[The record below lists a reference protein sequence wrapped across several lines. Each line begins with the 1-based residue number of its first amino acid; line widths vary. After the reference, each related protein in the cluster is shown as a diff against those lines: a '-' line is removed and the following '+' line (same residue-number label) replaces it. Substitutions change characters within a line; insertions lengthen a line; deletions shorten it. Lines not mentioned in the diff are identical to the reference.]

1 MPLMTSREAM
11 EAALLDDPDDLVRH
25 AAYADMLIEDGDP
38 RGDFIRI
45 QLQLED
51 EMLAAEVRKDLE
63 AQSAAILKL
72 HEREWLGLLCHSVYP
87 KKVRPD
93 SRGFHI
99 FWRRGWIDS
108 AFLIDVEL
116 RSISQLLDAPIARFL
131 REITSS
137 NSNSVTR
144 RIASAAWT
152 NLTTLRIHG
161 TDESRIAAKALA
173 ANEFLPRL
181 AHLVL
186 DGTDF
191 DQTNPES
198 VRWLAR
204 FCSSRTASTIREL
217 DFLRLNLDD
226 LSIDTLLSSGI
237 VGRLKCLELT
247 ENQITDD
254 GALALAAHSDGAKLE
269 YLSHDKNLL
278 TAIGIEALTAVGH
291 RISADQNFGGLHSF
305 LGDL

>member
-1 MPLMTSREAM
+1 MTSREAM

-38 RGDFIRI
+38 RGDFIRM

-51 EMLAAEVRKDLE
+51 EMLAEGVRKEIE
-63 AQSAAILKL
+63 AQSAAILKQ
-72 HEREWLGLLCHSVYP
+72 HEREWLGPLCHLVYP
-87 KKVRPD
+87 KKARPD
-93 SRGFHI
+93 SDGLYI
-99 FWRRGWIDS
+99 SWRRGWIDS
-108 AFLIDVEL
+108 AILINVDFA
-116 RSISQLLDAPIARFL
+116 SISQLLDAPIARLL

-137 NSNSVTR
+137 NHRSVTR
-144 RIASAAWT
+144 RIAGAAWT
-152 NLTTLRIHG
+152 NLTTLRIDG
-161 TDESRIAAKALA
+161 PDNSPIAADALA

-181 AHLVL
+181 MHLVL
-186 DGTDF
+186 DSTDF
-191 DQTNPES
+191 ALTIPEP

-217 DFLRLNLDD
+217 DFLRLELDD

-237 VGRLKCLELT
+237 VGWLKCLDLT
-247 ENQITDD
+247 DNNITDD
-254 GALALAAHSDGAKLE
+254 GALALAAHPDVTKLE
-269 YLSHDKNLL
+269 HLSLDKNLL
-278 TAIGIEALTAVGH
+278 TAIGIEALAAVGH

>member
-1 MPLMTSREAM
+1 MTSREAM

-254 GALALAAHSDGAKLE
+254 GALALVAHPDVAKLE
-269 YLSHDKNLL
+269 HLSLDKNLL
-278 TAIGIEALTAVGH
+278 TAIGIEALATVGH
-291 RISADQNFGGLHSF
+291 CISTHQRLGWVGTIQGGT
-305 LGDL
+305 